1 MTDIALLMTSV
12 LTTGQLSPTIAPEL
26 RLVQGDNN
34 QEKLTQRQLSQIVST
49 AQITPPEFVQPD
61 MAAQAAM
68 LVLSI
73 ENKSILNPA
82 EINIAYKVS
91 SNIAKAK
98 NFQIAVKD
106 TTEDVITD
114 TQCFHL
120 CAEPEMLLPFDG
132 IAQLVA
138 EWENTIRNFQRNPL
152 KESQKIMPASTSFF
166 GFQVASESSTK
177 KIIRQRNQRATNIS
191 NEQIISQINT
201 SQSLPVLSFRSS
213 GLAVKVLQQLL
224 SSNGYTIRPDGVF
237 GALTEAAVKAFQNKR
252 NLPVDG
258 IVGQRTW
265 YELTK

>member
-1 MTDIALLMTSV
+1 
-12 LTTGQLSPTIAPEL
+12 
-26 RLVQGDNN
+26 
-34 QEKLTQRQLSQIVST
+34 
-49 AQITPPEFVQPD
+49 
-61 MAAQAAM
+61 MAVQAAM
-68 LVLSI
+68 SVISI
-73 ENKSILNPA
+73 EKKSIVNPA
-82 EINIAYKVS
+82 EIKIAYKIS
-91 SNIAKAK
+91 SNIARAK
-98 NFQIAVKD
+98 NFQVARKD

-120 CAEPEMLLPFDG
+120 CAEPEILLPFDA
-132 IAQLVA
+132 IPQLVA
-138 EWENTIRNFQRNPL
+138 EWENTVRNFPRSPL
-152 KESQKIMPASTSFF
+152 KESQKIMLASTSFF
-166 GFQVASESSTK
+166 GFQVASEPSAK
-177 KIIRQRNQRATNIS
+177 RVIRQRKQRATNIG
-191 NEQIISQINT
+191 NDQIVSQRNT